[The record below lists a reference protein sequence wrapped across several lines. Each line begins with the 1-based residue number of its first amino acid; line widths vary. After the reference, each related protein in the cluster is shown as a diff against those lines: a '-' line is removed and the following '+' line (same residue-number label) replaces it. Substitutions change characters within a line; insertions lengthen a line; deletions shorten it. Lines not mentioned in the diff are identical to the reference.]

1 MEGGRWSD
9 KYDYE
14 ENYGETAGQLE
25 ISDIRFKVWKA
36 KMTLIL

>member
-1 MEGGRWSD
+1 MKGGRWSD

-25 ISDIRFKVWKA
+25 ISVSKCERLK
-36 KMTLIL
+36 